1 MTTIRTLAVDG
12 AQIAY
17 SDSGGPGD
25 VVLLVHAGVFA
36 DWFAPLTA
44 EPALAGFRLVR
55 MVRAG
60 YTAGRPPTRHLTVA
74 DHAGHCAALLD
85 ALDVPRAHVV
95 AHSSGSVIAL
105 QLAVDRP
112 DLVAGLVLGEPP
124 LIDSLAAPEDVD
136 VLHAA
141 VGPAVGAAMAAAAAG
156 DLPAAFA
163 RFMTAVC
170 GPEHRAVLT
179 AALGAEGLARAERD
193 SGFFFADEA
202 RAAAEWTFD
211 DATAAGVR
219 CPALVVQ
226 GGDSPPVVHRLVARL
241 ATRLPAAEVATV
253 PGDDHL
259 LPLRSPTALGRLVAR
274 FANELRPATMRT

>member
-1 MTTIRTLAVDG
+1 MTTLRTLAADG
-12 AQIAY
+12 AEIAY

-25 VVLLVHAGVFA
+25 VVLLLHAGVFA
-36 DWFAPLTA
+36 DWFAPLAA
-44 EPALAGFRLVR
+44 EPALAGFRLIR
-55 MVRAG
+55 IVRAG

-74 DHAGHCAALLD
+74 DHAEHCATLLD
-85 ALDVPRAHVV
+85 ALDVPRALVV

-124 LIDSLAAPEDVD
+124 LIDTLAAPEDID
-136 VLHAA
+136 FLHAA
-141 VGPAVGAAMAAAAAG
+141 VGPAVGAAMAAAAAD
-156 DLPAAFA
+156 DLPTAFA

-202 RAAAEWTFD
+202 RAAAQWTFD
-211 DATAAGVR
+211 DACAAAVR

-226 GGDSPPVVHRLVARL
+226 GGDSPPVVRRLVARL
-241 ATRLPAAEVATV
+241 ATRLPAAQVATL

-259 LPLRSPTALGRLVAR
+259 LPLRSPAALARLVAR
-274 FANELRPATMRT
+274 FAARRPAATLA